1 MADLI
6 TGEVVPTRERAAA
19 LLEELAGAADRVG
32 CAAEL
37 ALAANG
43 LDTNAAA
50 RQRGVAAQ
58 GGAHAVAPWLAKC
71 FLG

>member
-1 MADLI
+1 
-6 TGEVVPTRERAAA
+6 VVAPTRERAAA
-19 LLEELAGAADRVG
+19 LVEELAGAADRVG

-37 ALAANG
+37 VLASRG
-43 LDTNAAA
+43 LDTNGAV

-58 GGAHAVAPWLAKC
+58 GGAHAVAPWLAKR